1 MAILL
6 ILLGSL
12 SWITTMFKSGLRYS
26 YGLGFW
32 GANGHDGI
40 WHLAVI
46 EGLIKGNFSNPVYAG
61 EYLKNYHLGFDLFVA
76 LINRLTTIPVLNLYF
91 QILPI
96 IFALAIG
103 ILTYKFVYLWKK
115 SKSGALWSVFFVYF
129 GGGWGWIVSLIREK
143 NISSESIFWSQQ
155 AISTLINP
163 PFALSLIFI
172 LLGLIFFIKYRE
184 TKKLSDLIFTSLF
197 FGLLIQI
204 KAYAGV
210 LVLSGLLVLSL
221 IEIIKDKKFEVFKIL
236 ISSLALSLIIFLP
249 FNRSAGSIFVFKPFW
264 FLETMVGFADR
275 LYFPRLYNAILSTK
289 GIFSLKGVVS
299 LILSFGLF
307 VVGNFGTR
315 IIGFGTL
322 LNMFKRKDW
331 KDIQIYIF
339 LLVIGLA
346 GIVIPQFFV
355 QKGTPW
361 NTIQF
366 FYYSLFI
373 FSIFS
378 GVFIAENIK
387 NMKLY
392 LPVSIGIILLTIPT
406 TIGSLKY
413 FYLPMRPPAKLSNN
427 ELAALNFLSQKEQG
441 VVLTYPYDINKA
453 KEAESNPPRP
463 LYLYESTAY
472 VSAFSKHQV
481 FLEDQVNLEIT
492 GIDWEKRREE
502 VLDFYSN
509 NIKLES
515 DNFLLKNN
523 IKFIYLLK
531 SQDNNIDNN
540 YSNLQRIY
548 ENDEVNIYEVIR

>member
-143 NISSESIFWSQQ
+143 NISGESIFWSQQ